1 MSRKSDNIGMIAEK
15 LAALGLDD
23 KEIRFYLAALE
34 LGSASVTEV
43 ASRAKVTRT
52 NGYDILARLEER
64 GLLSQTSGNGV
75 RNVVAEDPGVLLNKW
90 DETRNVLQDL
100 VPELRSLFNAAP
112 HKPKVRFYEGADGIE
127 KVLWGTLDCRDKRLV
142 AILSMNELLEVPSGP
157 GMQRYIDERVRRG
170 IALRVLR
177 SRSRETASIWQSSI
191 AELRDLRY
199 APGTIDLG
207 MTMYIHD
214 DTVSYLSSKKENYGL
229 VIESAELAALH
240 RALFEGLWLSSQPA
254 DLAG

>member
-1 MSRKSDNIGMIAEK
+1 MITDK

-34 LGSASVTEV
+34 LGSASVTDV

-64 GLLSQTSGNGV
+64 GLLSQATGNGA
-75 RNVVAEDPGVLLNKW
+75 RNVVAEDPGVLLRKW
-90 DETRNVLQDL
+90 DQTRTALQEL

-112 HKPKVRFYEGADGIE
+112 HKPKIRFYEGADGIE
-127 KVLWGTLDCRDKRLV
+127 QVLWGTLECRDKQLIG
-142 AILSMNELLEVPSGP
+142 ILSMSELLEVPSLQ

-170 IALRVLR
+170 ISLRVLR
-177 SRSRETASIWQSSI
+177 SHSRETADIWHSSTR
-191 AELRDLRY
+191 ELRNLRY
-199 APGTIDLG
+199 APETIDLG

-214 DTVSYLSSKKENYGL
+214 NTVSYLSSKKENYAL

-254 DLAG
+254 DLAD